1 MGFELRSQD
10 KNKTTTESTKV
21 ARPKVIPI
29 KTDRQKESERLSLMK
44 EKAGDIKQLGSK
56 SELGMQKNIDQM
68 LNPLTAFGY
77 AARNEELP
85 KNFGKGPR
93 NILDNVVDIVNP
105 FFYAKKGL
113 SAIGNTA
120 SGVSNVAKGK
130 LPSAKRDFKNAAVD
144 ALEVLPAAA
153 SVVGE
158 VKLAER
164 LIKGKN
170 YTAKNAVRTLDKSIG
185 KVDDVV
191 NSANKLKT
199 SNEPVGIKSINK
211 ILESVDGKNYAS
223 KYKSV
228 KKAPNTQGASSST
241 LDNIMNFSKTGKEPQ
256 KKIVGYLDDASEEPT
271 LYSEF
276 SEKWKNDVEKSF
288 NKIGEETGKHLKEFE
303 ATHGASYS
311 ERDANLFA
319 RLKGTDA
326 GKRDPLVSNVI
337 KEQSDKFKYAEEFGY
352 TKSGEKNKR
361 KVDNAFA
368 TKHGIDKTGYTKT
381 DELLNNVY
389 SQGYDSKINGR
400 TAHIEGVVNKKFYK
414 KDIVPRL
421 ENLVTKNKLK
431 SEETLYRGDKDYA
444 VKKVWRN
451 GEKLPKGSV
460 AFSDLQKGDVWKPGS
475 FVSTSIDKNVAA
487 GFGKIRSEIKAP
499 AGQSTLYSNSVKG
512 GQFTSEKEALLPSK
526 LKFKVEGKTGT
537 GGNIDFK
544 HSIVNPYTVTGAI
557 GGSMMF
563 SGNKKK

>member
-1 MGFELRSQD
+1 MSFKLKSQSPIKQVTPPGKVKYGTPEYKSAYNKGEVLSKDGTRSPIALDEVTIKAKPKKDGFWKQSINKYTKEHAGDGLFEALGSVVTYPLQVPQD
-10 KNKTTTESTKV
+10 AATYATTGKVQRPSEALNIKNKV
-21 ARPKVIPI
+21 GAAV
-29 KTDRQKESERLSLMK
+29 TDMALDPVNLVGGGSVVKGAV
-44 EKAGDIKQLGSK
+44 KAGISK
-56 SELGMQKNIDQM
+56 LSKKALA
-68 LNPLTAFGY
+68 P
-77 AARNEELP
+77 
-85 KNFGKGPR
+85 
-93 NILDNVVDIVNP
+93 VVE
-105 FFYAKKGL
+105 K
-113 SAIGNTA
+113 
-120 SGVSNVAKGK
+120 
-130 LPSAKRDFKNAAVD
+130 
-144 ALEVLPAAA
+144 
-153 SVVGE
+153 SV
-158 VKLAER
+158 
-164 LIKGKN
+164 
-170 YTAKNAVRTLDKSIG
+170 
-185 KVDDVV
+185 
-191 NSANKLKT
+191 KT
-199 SNEPVGIKSINK
+199 IAEPVGIKSINK

-271 LYSEF
+271 LYSKF
-276 SEKWKNDVEKSF
+276 AEKWKNDVEKSF

-311 ERDANLFA
+311 ERDVNLFA

-368 TKHGIDKTGYTKT
+368 TKHGIDKSGFTKT

-400 TAHIEGVVNKKFYK
+400 TAHIDGVVNKKFYK

-475 FVSTSIDKNVAA
+475 FVSTSIDKNVAS

-537 GGNIDFK
+537 GGNINFK
-544 HSIVNPYTVTGAI
+544 HSIVNPYTVTGVI

>member
-1 MGFELRSQD
+1 MGFELRS
-10 KNKTTTESTKV
+10 KYKVVTESTKV
-21 ARPKVIPI
+21 AKPKVIPI
-29 KTDRQKESERLSLMK
+29 KTDRQKEGERLASMK

-77 AARNEELP
+77 AARNEEMP
-85 KNFGKGPR
+85 RNFGKGPR

-105 FFYAKKGL
+105 FYYAKKGL
-113 SAIGNTA
+113 SAIDNTA

-153 SVVGE
+153 SIVGE

-170 YTAKNAVRTLDKSIG
+170 YTAKNVVRTLDKSVG

-191 NSANKLKT
+191 SSANKLKT
-199 SNEPVGIKSINK
+199 N
-211 ILESVDGKNYAS
+211 
-223 KYKSV
+223 
-228 KKAPNTQGASSST
+228 KAPSKQGASSST

-256 KKIVGYLDDASEEPT
+256 KKIVGHLDDASEEPT
-271 LYSEF
+271 LYDKF
-276 SEKWKNDVEKSF
+276 SEKWKNDTEKSF
-288 NKIGEETGKHLKEFE
+288 RKIGEETGKHLKEFE

-337 KEQSDKFKYAEEFGY
+337 KEQSDKFKHAEEFGLHRPSMKDKIKQDY
-352 TKSGEKNKR
+352 
-361 KVDNAFA
+361 AFES
-368 TKHGIDKTGYTKT
+368 KHGIGESGYTKT

-400 TAHIEGVVNKKFYK
+400 TAHIDGTVNKKFYK
-414 KDIVPRL
+414 KDIAPRL

-444 VKKVWRN
+444 VKKIWRN

-460 AFSDLQKGDVWKPGS
+460 AFSDLQKGDIWKPGS
-475 FVSTSIDKNVAA
+475 FVSTSIDKNVAS

-499 AGQSTLYSNSVKG
+499 AGQSTLYSNSVRG

-526 LKFKVEGKTGT
+526 LKFKVEGKKGT

-544 HSIVNPYTVTGAI
+544 HSIVNPYTVAGAI

>member
-1 MGFELRSQD
+1 VVPVVEKSV
-10 KNKTTTESTKV
+10 KTIAE
-21 ARPKVIPI
+21 
-29 KTDRQKESERLSLMK
+29 
-44 EKAGDIKQLGSK
+44 
-56 SELGMQKNIDQM
+56 
-68 LNPLTAFGY
+68 
-77 AARNEELP
+77 
-85 KNFGKGPR
+85 
-93 NILDNVVDIVNP
+93 
-105 FFYAKKGL
+105 
-113 SAIGNTA
+113 
-120 SGVSNVAKGK
+120 
-130 LPSAKRDFKNAAVD
+130 
-144 ALEVLPAAA
+144 PA
-153 SVVGE
+153 
-158 VKLAER
+158 
-164 LIKGKN
+164 
-170 YTAKNAVRTLDKSIG
+170 
-185 KVDDVV
+185 
-191 NSANKLKT
+191 
-199 SNEPVGIKSINK
+199 GIKSINK

-228 KKAPNTQGASSST
+228 KKVPNTQGASSST

-256 KKIVGYLDDASEEPT
+256 KKIVGHLDDASEEPT
-271 LYSEF
+271 LYDKF
-276 SEKWKNDVEKSF
+276 SEVWKRNVEKSF
-288 NKIGEETGKHLKEFE
+288 RQIGQSTGKHLKEFE

-337 KEQSDKFKYAEEFGY
+337 KEESDKFKYAEEFGLPRQSMKDKIEQDY
-352 TKSGEKNKR
+352 
-361 KVDNAFA
+361 AFES
-368 TKHGIDKTGYTKT
+368 KHGIGKSGYTKT

-400 TAHIEGVVNKKFYK
+400 TAHIDGVVNKKFYK
-414 KDIVPRL
+414 KDIVTRL

-444 VKKVWRN
+444 VKKVWRH
-451 GEKLPKGSV
+451 GVKQRKGSI
-460 AFSDLQKGDVWKPGS
+460 AFSDLQEGDVWKPGS

-499 AGQSTLYSNSVKG
+499 AGQSTLYSNSVRG

-526 LKFKVEGKTGT
+526 LKFKVEGKKGT

-544 HSIVNPYTVTGAI
+544 HSIVNPYTVAGAI